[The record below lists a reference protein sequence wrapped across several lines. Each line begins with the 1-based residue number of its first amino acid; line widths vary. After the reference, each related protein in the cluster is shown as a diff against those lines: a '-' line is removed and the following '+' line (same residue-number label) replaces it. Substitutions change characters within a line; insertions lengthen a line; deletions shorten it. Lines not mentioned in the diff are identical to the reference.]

1 MMLILFLLESAL
13 TGELKIVRM
22 DHCNSP
28 AKGQREVFILVERV
42 TKKNIKVR
50 FYELDDDDTV
60 VWEDYGKFSDLDVH
74 HQYAIV
80 FKTPPYRDQNIK
92 DPVRV
97 FIELERPSDRA
108 RSEPKEFSY
117 TSNGNTYRP
126 GAKRARSSYVTN
138 SSYDSSLASDELPV
152 TIHNLS
158 INNQNLP
165 ASQLLT
171 LSDYPSI
178 IPPLEGAN
186 IDLSSAE
193 LQQAMTNIDSA
204 EFRKLFTEFGDDY
217 DMCVTTD
224 APNMN
229 TRKLARRVNN
239 PPEPWCNKPRYV

>member
-1 MMLILFLLESAL
+1 
-13 TGELKIVRM
+13 M

-50 FYELDDDDTV
+50 FYELDDEDTV
-60 VWEDYGKFSDLDVH
+60 LWEDYGKFSDLDVH

-80 FKTPPYRDQNIK
+80 FKTPPYRDQNIQ

-108 RSEPKEFSY
+108 RSEPKEFCY
-117 TSNGNTYRP
+117 TPNGNSYKP
-126 GAKRARSSYVTN
+126 GAKRARPSYGTS

-152 TIHNLS
+152 TIHNLT
-158 INNQNLP
+158 INNQSHS
-165 ASQLLT
+165 AQHLLT
-171 LSDYPSI
+171 SSDYP
-178 IPPLEGAN
+178 PLLVEGEN

-224 APNMN
+224 APNLN
-229 TRKLARRVNN
+229 TRKLARRIKN